1 MKIRIENFR
10 SIENQEVELAPIT
23 VVYGPN
29 GSGKSSLLYSL
40 LTLKK
45 LVENPN
51 QKMPAFFNYQFL
63 NLGDLKD
70 VMFDHDLERKL
81 RLEISV
87 SHNHG
92 DLTYGTVL
100 SSPSDGLMY
109 LLPTSDA
116 RYFINEV
123 SVTVSFPYPESQ
135 TAIIVAERNPESRTA
150 TIVAERMSPNEDRD
164 ITIDWT
170 GFSAN
175 VKNADPAVQ
184 EEAIELVARLNS
196 PIKKLQGAQFI
207 PIHRGFTQPNHSLT
221 NINTR
226 MITNENEVASL
237 LATEDYFYY
246 SVSEYLE
253 QIMGKQ
259 LNVRSH
265 IGTGRFSLDAID
277 QKTRVATSLV
287 NEGFGLNQLV
297 HMLTLCLYKETQIA
311 LIEEPEIHLHP
322 TAISR
327 LARAF
332 ARMAKEEGKTL
343 VISTHSEHLVIA
355 LLTQVVEG
363 ELSPDQLGFYLA
375 SKEGKATTFTRQE
388 VTKEGQVEGGL
399 ASFMEAELE
408 DLQKFFGVP
417 AE

>member
-1 MKIRIENFR
+1 MRMLIENFR
-10 SIENQEVELAPIT
+10 SIENQSVELAPIT

-45 LVENPN
+45 MVENPN
-51 QKMPAFFNYQFL
+51 QNIPAFFNYQFL
-63 NLGDLKD
+63 NLGELKD
-70 VMFDHDLERKL
+70 VLFDHDDERKL
-81 RLEISV
+81 RLEITID
-87 SHNHG
+87 HHLG

-100 SSPSDGLMY
+100 SPPSDGLMY
-109 LLPTSDA
+109 LGPVNDSTFEMRNAS
-116 RYFINEV
+116 INI
-123 SVTVSFPYPESQ
+123 SFPYPESQ
-135 TAIIVAERNPESRTA
+135 TEPLDTKHTAPDDESRF
-150 TIVAERMSPNEDRD
+150 TIG
-164 ITIDWT
+164 WT
-170 GFSAN
+170 GFSAR
-175 VKNADPAVQ
+175 VVSANAKAQ
-184 EEAIELVARLNS
+184 TEAIEFAARLNS
-196 PIKKLQGAQFI
+196 PVSKLRGVQFV
-207 PIHRGFTQPNHSLT
+207 PIHRGFTQPFHSPS
-221 NINTR
+221 NITP
-226 MITNENEVASL
+226 MVATENEAASI
-237 LATEDYFYY
+237 LADSQSYIHYT
-246 SVSEYLE
+246 VSDYLE

-259 LNVRSH
+259 LNIRAH
-265 IGTGRFSLDAID
+265 IGASSFSLDVVD
-277 QKTRVATSLV
+277 RTTKFPTSLV

-297 HMLTLCLYKETQIA
+297 HMLTLCLYSKTQIA
-311 LIEEPEIHLHP
+311 CIEEPEIHLHP

-343 VISTHSEHLVIA
+343 VISTHSEQLVVA

-388 VTKEGQVEGGL
+388 VNGKGQVEGGL

-408 DLQKFFGVP
+408 DIRKFLGVP

>member
-45 LVENPN
+45 MVENPN
-51 QKMPAFFNYQFL
+51 QNIPAFFNYQFV

-70 VMFDHDLERKL
+70 VMYTHDLERKL
-81 RLEISV
+81 KLEISV
-87 SHNHG
+87 SHDLG

-100 SSPSDGLMY
+100 SHPSDGLMY
-109 LLPTSDA
+109 LSPLNDSSWNIDEA
-116 RYFINEV
+116 SINI
-123 SVTVSFPYPESQ
+123 SFPYPESQ
-135 TAIIVAERNPESRTA
+135 TESLDAEVNNSSRESSL
-150 TIVAERMSPNEDRD
+150 TIG
-164 ITIDWT
+164 WT

-175 VKNADPAVQ
+175 IINADPAER
-184 EEAIELVARLNS
+184 EEAEEVVVRLNS
-196 PIKKLQGAQFI
+196 PIKKLLGVQFV
-207 PIHRGFTQPNHSLT
+207 PIHRGFTQPTHSIT
-221 NINTR
+221 NISS
-226 MITNENEVASL
+226 MITTENEAASI
-237 LATEDYFYY
+237 LATEDYFYD

-253 QIMGKQ
+253 QIMGKR

-265 IGTGRFSLDAID
+265 IGTSRFSLDAID
-277 QKTRVATSLV
+277 RVTRVPNSLV

-297 HMLTLCLYKETQIA
+297 HMLTLCLYKKTQIA

-343 VISTHSEHLVIA
+343 VISTHSEQLVVA

-363 ELSPDQLGFYLA
+363 ELTPEQLGLYLA
-375 SKEGKATTFTRQE
+375 SKEDKATTFTRQE
-388 VTKEGQVEGGL
+388 VNKQGQVEGGI

-408 DLQKFFGVP
+408 DLQKFLGVST
-417 AE
+417 E

>member
-29 GSGKSSLLYSL
+29 GSGKSSLLYAL

-45 LVENPN
+45 MVENPN
-51 QKMPAFFNYQFL
+51 QNMPAFFNYQFL

-70 VMFDHDLERKL
+70 VIFTHDLDRKL
-81 RLEISV
+81 RLEISI
-87 SHNHG
+87 SHDQG

-100 SSPSDGLMY
+100 SPPSDGIMY
-109 LLPTSDA
+109 LVPTSDA
-116 RYFINEV
+116 RYFMNEV
-123 SVTVSFPYPESQ
+123 SMTVSFPYHESQ
-135 TAIIVAERNPESRTA
+135 TA
-150 TIVAERMSPNEDRD
+150 TIVADRMSPNEDSA

-170 GFSAN
+170 GFSAI
-175 VKNADPAVQ
+175 VTNADPAVQ
-184 EEAIELVARLNS
+184 EEAMELAARLNS
-196 PIKKLQGAQFI
+196 PMNKLLGVQFI
-207 PIHRGFTQPNHSLT
+207 PIHRGFTQPNHSIT

-226 MITNENEVASL
+226 MVTNENEAASI

-253 QIMGKQ
+253 QIMGKR
-259 LNVRSH
+259 LSVRAH
-265 IGTGRFSLDAID
+265 IGIGRFSLDAID

-332 ARMAKEEGKTL
+332 ARMVKEEGKTL

-363 ELSPDQLGFYLA
+363 ELSPEQLGFYLA

-388 VTKEGQVEGGL
+388 VNEKGQVEGGL

-408 DLQKFFGVP
+408 DIRKFLGVP